1 MTMNKRIEK
10 LTELTL
16 DGEMYV
22 SPIDTEFDREDL
34 FLPKSKME
42 VKRLCECILNQEPKL
57 TPYSKMT
64 GFFRFN
70 DGVVGDAF
78 TRIGHIETQKVVNQF
93 LLKPINNLSTMEW
106 QHATA
111 DYKKVLTKGIKGI
124 IADIDASL
132 IKHNAKDEVEF
143 LNDLKIVANVIVKWA
158 HKCSKRADEFSKT
171 VENPEYKRNLSRL
184 SKALLNVPENK
195 PSNFYEAILTIYLC
209 FSADP
214 DSLGTLDRYLTPF
227 YKKDINDGV
236 LTKDE
241 AKEYLQ
247 ELFLMVQATTPSS
260 DYRFTRG
267 AESHFCIGGYLPNGE
282 DGFNEVSRLIVES
295 LMELPTYIPQITL
308 RWTKKTPHE
317 VFRFMMDCERKDPN
331 KRIAF
336 TNDEKRIKC
345 YTEICGF
352 PYERAVSYTT
362 VGCNEPAFLGAISG
376 SNSKGNVLRCVE
388 TLFHKK
394 SDAIVNIKSFDEFYK
409 VFERELYSDLDI
421 VYDYDNKYNLCR
433 SRDVNYISSLFFNDC
448 IENAKSL
455 TQGGGDV
462 VIASPMLLGI
472 VNVIDSL
479 AVVKQFVF
487 DEEKITMTEL
497 VNAVKSNW
505 IGYEELKNIISKTAK
520 FFGND
525 DETSNSVAQRFYN
538 SLYEYLKDKKNL
550 FGYQWLVGDL
560 VGYNEHHKWFGN
572 MTKATPDGR
581 YDGDN
586 LKFGLEQGEG
596 RDREG
601 LTALL
606 NSIAAVDEHAIACGS
621 TVTNISLDEQLIK
634 NDDNFE
640 KTVNMFE
647 TYFKNGGVHFQLTY
661 VSKEDLLAA
670 KANPKNHQNLRV
682 RVTGFSEY
690 FVRLKDSL
698 QDTIINRTTKMR

>member
-1 MTMNKRIEK
+1 M
-10 LTELTL
+10 L
-16 DGEMYV
+16 
-22 SPIDTEFDREDL
+22 SPKTR
-34 FLPKSKME
+34 K
-42 VKRLCECILNQEPKL
+42 NQ
-57 TPYSKMT
+57 KMT
-64 GFFRFN
+64 GFFRFDN
-70 DGVVGDAF
+70 SVVGDAF
-78 TRIGHIETQKVVNQF
+78 TRVGHIETQKAYCDF
-93 LLKPINNLSTMEW
+93 YLKPIDNISTMES

-111 DYKKVLTKGIKGI
+111 DYKKVLAKGIKGI
-124 IADIDASL
+124 IEDIDASL
-132 IKHNAKDEVEF
+132 TKHNNDEEVEF
-143 LNDLKIVANVIVKWA
+143 LNGLKMVANTIIGWA
-158 HKCSKRADEFSKT
+158 HKCSKKAAKFSET
-171 VENPEYKRNLSRL
+171 LENPEYKQNLEKL
-184 SKALLNVPENK
+184 SAALLKVPENK
-195 PSNFYEAILTIYLC
+195 PSSFYEAVLSIYLC

-214 DSLGTLDRYLTPF
+214 DSLGTLDRYLIPF
-227 YKKDINDGV
+227 YEKDINDGL
-236 LTKDE
+236 LTNDE

-247 ELFLMVQATTPSS
+247 ELFLMVQAATPAES
-260 DYRFTRG
+260 DRFTRG
-267 AESHFCIGGYLPNGE
+267 GESHFCIGGYLPSGE
-282 DGFNEVSRLIVES
+282 DGFNDVSKLIVES
-295 LMELPTYIPQITL
+295 LMELPIYIPEITL
-308 RWTKKTPHE
+308 RWTEKTPHE

-670 KANPKNHQNLRV
+670 KTNSKNHQNLRV

>member
-1 MTMNKRIEK
+1 M
-10 LTELTL
+10 
-16 DGEMYV
+16 
-22 SPIDTEFDREDL
+22 
-34 FLPKSKME
+34 
-42 VKRLCECILNQEPKL
+42 
-57 TPYSKMT
+57 
-64 GFFRFN
+64 
-70 DGVVGDAF
+70 
-78 TRIGHIETQKVVNQF
+78 
-93 LLKPINNLSTMEW
+93 
-106 QHATA
+106 
-111 DYKKVLTKGIKGI
+111 
-124 IADIDASL
+124 

-143 LNDLKIVANVIVKWA
+143 LNDLKIVANVIVEWA

-308 RWTKKTPHE
+308 RWTNKTPHE

-394 SDAIVNIKSFDEFYK
+394 SDAIVNIKSF
-409 VFERELYSDLDI
+409 S
-421 VYDYDNKYNLCR
+421 
-433 SRDVNYISSLFFNDC
+433 
-448 IENAKSL
+448 
-455 TQGGGDV
+455 
-462 VIASPMLLGI
+462 
-472 VNVIDSL
+472 
-479 AVVKQFVF
+479 
-487 DEEKITMTEL
+487 
-497 VNAVKSNW
+497 
-505 IGYEELKNIISKTAK
+505 
-520 FFGND
+520 
-525 DETSNSVAQRFYN
+525 
-538 SLYEYLKDKKNL
+538 
-550 FGYQWLVGDL
+550 
-560 VGYNEHHKWFGN
+560 
-572 MTKATPDGR
+572 
-581 YDGDN
+581 
-586 LKFGLEQGEG
+586 
-596 RDREG
+596 
-601 LTALL
+601 
-606 NSIAAVDEHAIACGS
+606 
-621 TVTNISLDEQLIK
+621 
-634 NDDNFE
+634 
-640 KTVNMFE
+640 
-647 TYFKNGGVHFQLTY
+647 
-661 VSKEDLLAA
+661 
-670 KANPKNHQNLRV
+670 
-682 RVTGFSEY
+682 
-690 FVRLKDSL
+690 
-698 QDTIINRTTKMR
+698 